1 MKTGDERYAKE
12 GLDKPAASLGVL
24 QGLRRF
30 MNNYAILYAIIIL
43 CVLLAITTD
52 NFLRVTNLVN
62 VLRQNSM
69 VVMLAIGEF
78 FVLVAGSLDIS
89 TGAIVALISILFS
102 KMMVDLSLPPL
113 VAAVLAIFFGM
124 LIGLFNGLVI
134 TRLKIP
140 AMIATLAMQYVCNGA
155 VYLISG
161 GYAVSGL
168 PDSISFLGKGDFMGW
183 SWLPWPVLIMLL
195 IAAAAHFISQKTTFG
210 RSLYAIG
217 GNVEAAYLS
226 GIRDKRILTMAHVI
240 CGGLAASASIVLT
253 SRLASGQVNAGS
265 GWEFEAI
272 IGAII
277 GGVSITGGR
286 GRVFGAVFGTFL
298 VGILV
303 NGMTLNDIDSNVQK
317 IVKGLVLIFAI
328 AFDIYAVNK
337 KNKR

>member
-1 MKTGDERYAKE
+1 M
-12 GLDKPAASLGVL
+12 S
-24 QGLRRF
+24 
-30 MNNYAILYAIIIL
+30 NYAILYAIVIL
-43 CVLLAITTD
+43 GIFLSLTTD
-52 NFLRVTNLVN
+52 KFLQVSNLVN

-69 VVMLAIGEF
+69 VVMIAIGVF

-89 TGAIVALISILFS
+89 TSAVVALVSILFS
-102 KMMVDLSLPPL
+102 KMMVELMFPVP
-113 VAAVLAIFFGM
+113 VAMLCAVLVGM
-124 LIGLFNGLVI
+124 VIGFFNGLIV

-168 PDSISFLGKGDFMGW
+168 PDSISFLGKGDVLGW
-183 SWLPWPVLIMLL
+183 SWLPWPVLIMLIIAILAHL
-195 IAAAAHFISQKTTFG
+195 IAQKTTFG

-226 GIRDKRILTMAHVI
+226 GIRDKWILTAAHVI
-240 CGGLAASASIVLT
+240 CSGLAAVASIVLT
-253 SRLASGQVNAGS
+253 SRLASGQVNAGQ
-265 GWEFEAI
+265 GWDFEAI

-286 GRVFGAVFGTFL
+286 GRVFGAVLGTFL

-303 NGMTLNDIDSNVQK
+303 NGMTLNNIDSNVQK

>member
-1 MKTGDERYAKE
+1 MGMNCKTNMDGSTKKK
-12 GLDKPAASLGVL
+12 GSPALARV
-24 QGLRRF
+24 RRF
-30 MNNYAILYAIIIL
+30 MNNYAIIYAI
-43 CVLLAITTD
+43 VLLGFVISLTSDKFLQIT
-52 NFLRVTNLVN
+52 NIVN

-69 VVMLAIGEF
+69 VVMISIGVF

-89 TGAIVALISILFS
+89 TSAVAALVSILFS
-102 KMMVDLSLPPL
+102 KMMVELQLPPV
-113 VAAVLAIFFGM
+113 VAILLSILLGMAIGF
-124 LIGLFNGLVI
+124 LNGLII

-168 PDSISFLGKGDFMGW
+168 PESISFLGKGNVFGL
-183 SWLPWPVLIMLL
+183 SWLPWPVLIMIV
-195 IAAAAHFISQKTTFG
+195 IAIIAHYISQKTIFG

-226 GIRDKRILTMAHVI
+226 GIRDKWILTSAHVI
-240 CGGLAASASIVLT
+240 CSGLAACASIVLT
-253 SRLASGQVNAGS
+253 SRLASGQVNAGQ
-265 GWEFEAI
+265 GWDFEAI

-286 GRVFGAVFGTFL
+286 GRVFGAVLGTFL
-298 VGILV
+298 VGMLV
-303 NGMTLNDIDSNVQK
+303 NGMTLNNIDSNVQK

>member
-1 MKTGDERYAKE
+1 MG
-12 GLDKPAASLGVL
+12 AASPETTRRNSARFLA
-24 QGLRRF
+24 RIKRF
-30 MNNYAILYAIIIL
+30 MGNYAILYAILIL
-43 CVLLAITTD
+43 GAFLSITTD
-52 NFLRVTNLVN
+52 KFLMLSNIVN
-62 VLRQNSM
+62 ILRQNSM
-69 VVMLAIGEF
+69 VVIIAIGVF

-89 TGAIVALISILFS
+89 TSAVIALVSILYS
-102 KMMVDLSLPPL
+102 KMMVELLLPPV
-113 VAAVLAIFFGM
+113 VAALLALMLGM
-124 LIGLFNGLVI
+124 LIGSFNGIII

-161 GYAVSGL
+161 GYSVSGL
-168 PDSISFLGKGDFMGW
+168 PKSVEFLGRGNVANI
-183 SWLPWPVLIMLL
+183 SWLPWPVLIMLV
-195 IAAAAHFISQKTTFG
+195 IAAVAHYVSQKTTFG

-226 GIRDKRILTMAHVI
+226 GIRHKRILTIAHII
-240 CGGLAASASIVLT
+240 CSGLAATSGIVLT
-253 SRLASGQVNAGS
+253 SRLASGQANAGL

-272 IGAII
+272 IGTII

-286 GRVFGAVFGTFL
+286 GRVFGAVLGTFM

-303 NGMTLNDIDSNVQK
+303 NGMTLNNIDSNVQK

-337 KNKR
+337 KNRR

>member
-1 MKTGDERYAKE
+1 MIVNRNRSEGKPRNILSQAKQS
-12 GLDKPAASLGVL
+12 A
-24 QGLRRF
+24 RRF
-30 MNNYAILYAIIIL
+30 LSNYAILYAIVIL
-43 CVLLAITTD
+43 GIFLSLTTD
-52 NFLRVTNLVN
+52 SFLTVSNLVN

-69 VVMLAIGEF
+69 VVMIAIGEF
-78 FVLVAGSLDIS
+78 FVLAAGSLDIS
-89 TGAIVALISILFS
+89 TGAIVALVSILFS
-102 KMMVDLSLPPL
+102 KMMVELALPPV
-113 VAAVLAIFFGM
+113 VAALLAILLGM
-124 LIGLFNGLVI
+124 LIGLINGLII

-168 PDSISFLGKGDFMGW
+168 PKSIEFLGKGNVFGL
-183 SWLPWPVLIMLL
+183 SWLPWPVLIMLIVAVL
-195 IAAAAHFISQKTTFG
+195 AHLVSQKTTFG

-226 GIRDKRILTMAHVI
+226 GIRDKRILTYAHMI
-240 CGGLAASASIVLT
+240 CGGLAAAASIVLT
-253 SRLASGQVNAGS
+253 SRLASGQVNAGT

-286 GRVFGAVFGTFL
+286 GRVFGAVLGTFL

-303 NGMTLNDIDSNVQK
+303 NGMTLNNIDSNMQK

-328 AFDIYAVNK
+328 AFDIYAVQK
-337 KNKR
+337 KSKR

>member
-1 MKTGDERYAKE
+1 METNSNKK
-12 GLDKPAASLGVL
+12 AAPKVL
-24 QGLRRF
+24 QSLRRF

-43 CVLLAITTD
+43 GAILTFTTD
-52 NFLRVTNLVN
+52 NFLQVSNLVN

-102 KMMVDLSLPPL
+102 KMMVELGLSPL
-113 VAAVLAIFFGM
+113 MAALLAILIGM
-124 LIGLFNGLVI
+124 LIGLINGLII
-134 TRLKIP
+134 TQLKIP
-140 AMIATLAMQYVCNGA
+140 AMIATLATQYVCNGA

-168 PDSISFLGKGDFMGW
+168 PESIEFLGKGNVFGLN
-183 SWLPWPVLIMLL
+183 WLPWPVLLMVLL
-195 IAAAAHFISQKTTFG
+195 AVAAHLISQKTTFG

-226 GIRDKRILTMAHVI
+226 GIRDKRILTFAHMI

-253 SRLASGQVNAGS
+253 SRLASGQVNAGT

-286 GRVFGAVFGTFL
+286 GRVFGAVLGTFL

-303 NGMTLNDIDSNVQK
+303 NGMTLNNIDSNMQK

-328 AFDIYAVNK
+328 AFDIYAVNR

>member
-1 MKTGDERYAKE
+1 MTENKKGTKE
-12 GLDKPAASLGVL
+12 AAEKKAAPQAL
-24 QGLRRF
+24 QYMRRF
-30 MNNYAILYAIIIL
+30 MSNYAILYAIVIL
-43 CVLLAITTD
+43 CILLSLTTD
-52 NFLRVTNLVN
+52 KFLQVSNLVN

-78 FVLVAGSLDIS
+78 FVLVSGSLDIS
-89 TGAIVALISILFS
+89 TGAIVALVSILFS
-102 KMMVDLSLPPL
+102 KMMVELSLPPL
-113 VAAVLAIFFGM
+113 LAALLAILLGLF
-124 LIGLFNGLVI
+124 IGLLNGLII

-168 PDSISFLGKGDFMGW
+168 PDSIAFLGKGNVLGL
-183 SWLPWPVLIMLL
+183 SWLPWPVLLMLIL
-195 IAAAAHFISQKTTFG
+195 AVIAHVVSQKTTFG

-226 GIRDKRILTMAHVI
+226 GIRDKRILTSAHVI

-253 SRLASGQVNAGS
+253 SRLASGQVNAGL